1 MYRVLQNPLH
11 TVSDG
16 ILAFNLIFHKPAGN
30 FITDTVQI
38 IGLLLS
44 QADKEAL
51 HAHRSSLAAL
61 RLASR

>member
-11 TVSDG
+11 TVSDR
-16 ILAFNLIFHKPAGN
+16 IFAFNLVLHKSAGN
-30 FITDTVQI
+30 LVMDTVEI

-44 QADKEAL
+44 QANKEAL
-51 HAHRSSLAAL
+51 HSHRSSLAAL